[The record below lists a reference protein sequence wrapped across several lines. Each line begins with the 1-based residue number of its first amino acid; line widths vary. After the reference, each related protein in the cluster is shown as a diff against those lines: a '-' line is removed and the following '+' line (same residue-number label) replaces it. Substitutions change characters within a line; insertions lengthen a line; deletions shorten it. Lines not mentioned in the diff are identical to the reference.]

1 MQSVYG
7 LVDPRDDEIF
17 YIGKAIDVRKRF
29 AHHLYAPHQN
39 DAKNKRLSELKQLEL
54 SPLLFIIEENIDDDL
69 IHEREKHWILYYQ
82 AKGAPLTNIIYGL
95 KDVVKLEHKRE
106 YTMMEQKDTYDIQ
119 ELFALLPIA
128 IAELARRSGINEVTL
143 ARMRD
148 GRKTRRDTV
157 NKLLLELS
165 KVYERPLSIRN
176 VTGLNA
182 QVNKRLDTKQ
192 TKQEDT
198 QIETLA

>member
-1 MQSVYG
+1 
-7 LVDPRDDEIF
+7 
-17 YIGKAIDVRKRF
+17 
-29 AHHLYAPHQN
+29 
-39 DAKNKRLSELKQLEL
+39 
-54 SPLLFIIEENIDDDL
+54 
-69 IHEREKHWILYYQ
+69 
-82 AKGAPLTNIIYGL
+82 
-95 KDVVKLEHKRE
+95 
-106 YTMMEQKDTYDIQ
+106 MMEQKDTYDIQ